1 MRDEQ
6 YSKLQAKSIVLFS
19 LFIGVERMQYRK
31 LGKTGLEI
39 SEIGMGLSIYWIKEE
54 NIVIDTI
61 AIACSVF
68 CEAK

>member
-6 YSKLQAKSIVLFS
+6 YTKLQAKSIVLFS

-39 SEIGMGLSIYWIKEE
+39 SEIGMGLEHLLDKRGKHR
-54 NIVIDTI
+54 D
-61 AIACSVF
+61 
-68 CEAK
+68 